1 MKVVLDTNVLIS
13 ALISPHNPPDLI
25 LQSWLAGEFE
35 LLTSEDQ
42 LEEIRRVSRYS
53 RLQLELGRGRG
64 ISNLDKKARITRL
77 APLI

>member
-25 LQSWLAGEFE
+25 LQSWLAGDFE

-42 LEEIRRVSRYS
+42 LEEIRRVSRY
-53 RLQLELGRGRG
+53 
-64 ISNLDKKARITRL
+64 ARVCKNFCVSWNNARPFRPPT
-77 APLI
+77 P

>member
-25 LQSWLAGEFE
+25 LQSWLAGDFE

-42 LEEIRRVSRYS
+42 LEESWS
-53 RLQLELGRGRG
+53 
-64 ISNLDKKARITRL
+64 ARQSY
-77 APLI
+77 A

>member
-25 LQSWLAGEFE
+25 LQSWLAGDFE

-42 LEEIRRVSRYS
+42 LEE
-53 RLQLELGRGRG
+53 RLFLKCGR
-64 ISNLDKKARITRL
+64 KL
-77 APLI
+77 AFERSLQFPQKSEFLVG

>member
-35 LLTSEDQ
+35 LLRQKFNLKNLNEFHDTS
-42 LEEIRRVSRYS
+42 
-53 RLQLELGRGRG
+53 GFG
-64 ISNLDKKARITRL
+64 NF
-77 APLI
+77 